1 MKSLYCSL
9 ITLIFAILFI
19 SFSWPVQA
27 QSHHKFLQCL
37 FSLHSNDSFPISYV
51 IYLQTN
57 NSYSSILESSIQNL
71 RFSIN
76 GTAKPFV
83 IVTPLHASHIQAT
96 IRCSKRHGLQI
107 RTRSGGHDMEGLSYV
122 ADASFVVIDLVNLKS
137 VDVDVKSRTAWVE
150 SGATVGELQYRIAE
164 KSGTLDFPTCTC
176 HTVGKYGLAADNIVD
191 ARLINVN
198 GEILDRKSMGED
210 FFGIVFYW
218 KLKLVHVPSTVTVF
232 TVTKAPQQNATQV
245 VHRWQYIAPKLSDD
259 TFILATISR
268 AEASEGQRSIQ
279 FPELGLLKQDCIE
292 MSWIRFVV
300 YFAQFTTEPTEI
312 LLDRTASMKSYFKVK
327 SDYVK
332 EPIPE
337 FVFKGMGPMFD
348 EYEGRFAYMN
358 LVPYGARMDEIL
370 ETETPFPHRAGNIY
384 SIMYATGQDEEIT
397 HFEKYINWMR
407 RLHRYMTSFVSKSPR
422 EAYVNYRD
430 LDIGVNDKDKTN
442 YEQSSIWELV
452 KVKSLID
459 PHNFFKHQ

>member
-1 MKSLYCSL
+1 
-9 ITLIFAILFI
+9 
-19 SFSWPVQA
+19 
-27 QSHHKFLQCL
+27 
-37 FSLHSNDSFPISYV
+37 
-51 IYLQTN
+51 
-57 NSYSSILESSIQNL
+57 
-71 RFSIN
+71 
-76 GTAKPFV
+76 
-83 IVTPLHASHIQAT
+83 
-96 IRCSKRHGLQI
+96 
-107 RTRSGGHDMEGLSYV
+107 MEGLSYV
-122 ADASFVVIDLVNLKS
+122 ADAPFVVIDLVNLKS

-150 SGATVGELQYRIAE
+150 GGATLGELQYRIAE
-164 KSGTLDFPTCTC
+164 KSGTLGFPTGTC
-176 HTVGKYGLAADNIVD
+176 HTVGVGGYFSGGGHGPLSRKYGLAADNIVD

-210 FFGIVFYW
+210 LFWAIRGGGGGGSFGIVFDW

-232 TVTKAPQQNATQV
+232 TVTKAPQQNATQI

-259 TFILATISR
+259 TFILATIPR

-279 FPELGLLKQDCIE
+279 VTFRALFLGRSDMLVSLMEKQFPELRLVKQDCIE
-292 MSWIRFVV
+292 MSWIWSVV

-312 LLDRTASMKSYFKVK
+312 LLDRTASTKSNFKVK

-332 EPIPE
+332 EPISE

-358 LVPYGARMDEIL
+358 LVPYGARMDENP

-397 HFEKYINWMR
+397 HSEKYINWMR

-430 LDIGVNDKDKTN
+430 LDIGVNDKDETN
-442 YEQSSIWELV
+442 YEQSSIWGFKYYKKNFEKLV

-459 PHNFFKHQ
+459 PQNFFKHQQSIPSTV